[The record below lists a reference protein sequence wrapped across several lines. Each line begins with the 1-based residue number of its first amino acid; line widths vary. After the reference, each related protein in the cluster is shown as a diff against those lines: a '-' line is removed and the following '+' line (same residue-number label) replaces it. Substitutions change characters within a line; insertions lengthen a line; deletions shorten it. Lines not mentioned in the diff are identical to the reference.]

1 MIENHFPNIPTVR
14 PQLAPAIIHQQI
26 HSARRHHGIPT
37 VPDTGINRRGLRLPA
52 PEASG
57 LPFCPPIHGF
67 VLLRGRRIFK
77 VAEENCA
84 EERICTR
91 AKGCC
96 DRGGL
101 QEIT

>member
-1 MIENHFPNIPTVR
+1 MGGWDNDENHPSFPR
-14 PQLAPAIIHQQI
+14 PSPPFAFSSLPESNAKQI

-91 AKGCC
+91 AKGC
-96 DRGGL
+96 
-101 QEIT
+101 